1 MTLDDLQRIKK
12 WHVAHRH
19 THPIENQAWDAM
31 LTLWVMGWVG
41 CVPVCALGLAWAVP
55 LCVLAVVAPNLYV
68 AWRLKAHR
76 RRRLRCDWSAAAA
89 A

>member
-1 MTLDDLQRIKK
+1 
-12 WHVAHRH
+12 
-19 THPIENQAWDAM
+19 
-31 LTLWVMGWVG
+31 
-41 CVPVCALGLAWAVP
+41 VPVCALGLAWAVP